1 MKTPSSPSTSKKINK
16 FASIAKEIR
25 SRTYKRKIVIDLRDY
40 FVEVAPGQ
48 WSPDPNTRIQVRDT
62 DRSLAFVD
70 EVYNTIITTGDASLL
85 DDIVL
90 VYYKDADIFKI
101 IGGNHTAEIRIRLGV
116 LTNKYKCSAY
126 VVSFENDLEGR
137 ESVAIDFGNE
147 LNNPEKRVR
156 LVTESDVRNI
166 VLTYIT
172 ENVKMGLKDP
182 KPTKEW
188 KENLQARYPFVSM
201 HTIGQWCSNDPN
213 VGGRRSAKKSWTAVE
228 KELHHESIKNRFD
241 YQGYHVLA
249 PRGLLSWYQTAIS
262 TIVNHNLDNP
272 LQKGYVVIFYAESAA
287 QAVDLVSG
295 NIRAK
300 IEERYNRLQMKLGI
314 NIKVEYMRTK

>member
-1 MKTPSSPSTSKKINK
+1 MKTQNTK

-25 SRTYKRKIVIDLRDY
+25 SGTYKIKTTIDVRDY
-40 FVEVAPGQ
+40 FVEVSPGQ
-48 WSPDPNTRIQVRDT
+48 WSPDPDTRIQVRDT

-70 EVYNTIITTGDASLL
+70 EVYNTVITTGDASLL

-90 VYYKDADIFKI
+90 VYYKDTDIFKI

-116 LTNKYKCSAY
+116 LTNNYKSSAY

-166 VLTYIT
+166 VLTYIA
-172 ENVKMGLKDP
+172 ENVQMGLKDP

-213 VGGRRSAKKSWTAVE
+213 IGGRRSAKKSWTAVE
-228 KELHHESIKNRFD
+228 KEQHHESIKNRFD
-241 YQGYHVLA
+241 YQGYHVIA
-249 PRGLLSWYQTAIS
+249 PRGLSSWDQTAVS
-262 TIVNHNLDNP
+262 TVVNHYVQNP
-272 LQKGYVVIFYAESAA
+272 LQKDYVLIFYADNAK

-295 NIRAK
+295 DIRAK
-300 IEERYNRLQMKLGI
+300 IAERYNLMRLHLGI